1 MCRNLW
7 YVLLSL
13 AAGSLLGAAPS
24 AAADAPKLDAFT
36 AEQLLDRMS
45 KAYANCK
52 TYRDSGVVKTV
63 FFQATGKRTVN
74 KPFTTAFVR
83 PDRFRFEYRERKGDD
98 EENRYL
104 IWSNGQYVQTWW
116 DIKPG
121 VTKAASLNMALAAAT
136 GVSSGSAHTIPV
148 LLMPKEIGGGRL
160 TGMTDVKRIEDAKF
174 DNVDCFRVEGKNAN
188 NPQTLWLD
196 KNTFLVRRIDSQHTF
211 PNFRTEQTTTYS
223 PVLDSEVTEKM
234 LVFDPPK

>member
-1 MCRNLW
+1 MCRNPWSVL
-7 YVLLSL
+7 VPLAVSSLLSI
-13 AAGSLLGAAPS
+13 APT
-24 AAADAPKLDAFT
+24 AAADAPTPDAFT

-63 FFQATGKRTVN
+63 FFQANGKRTVN

-83 PDRFRFEYRERKGDD
+83 PDRFRFEYKERKGDD

-104 IWSNGQYVQTWW
+104 IWSNGQEIQTWW
-116 DIKPG
+116 DVKPG
-121 VTKAASLNMALAAAT
+121 VGKAASLNMALAAAA
-136 GVSSGSAHTIPV
+136 GVSGGSAHTIPA
-148 LLMPKEIGGGRL
+148 LLMPNAVVGGRL
-160 TGMTDVKRIEDAKF
+160 TGMTDAKRIGDAKL
-174 DNVDCFRVEGKNAN
+174 DDVNCFRIEGKSAN

-196 KNTFLVRRIDSQHTF
+196 TNTFLVRRIDSQHTF
-211 PNFRTEQTTTYS
+211 PNFRTEVTTTYS
-223 PVLDSEVTEKM
+223 PVMNGEIAEKM